1 MGSGRGFREKCVE
14 PHKNGLR
21 ITQPK
26 EKFLP
31 NPRQPVR
38 GWCPAACEL
47 LSSLDLHLCSV
58 TGDVL
63 IACAKDM
70 FSWHRSEVIQSL
82 LRPLLLKLSYCM
94 PIKSLHHTILHEATH
109 IYTVCVVTVK
119 GFFFLKAE
127 VCNKWHPF
135 KHIQTLHFSTFCL
148 TVLLQPQLLYFV
160 MKFMGLCIPKL
171 CVCVDCYLQGGLG
184 EKKQIRCS
192 NLITGYNKS

>member
-1 MGSGRGFREKCVE
+1 MAEASERSVWSPTINGF
-14 PHKNGLR
+14 R

-31 NPRQPVR
+31 NPRQPVM
-38 GWCPAACEL
+38 GWCPEAHGL

-63 IACAKDM
+63 IARAKDM
-70 FSWHRSEVIQSL
+70 FSWHTSEVIQSL

-94 PIKSLHHTILHEATH
+94 PIKSLHHTILHQAIY
-109 IYTVCVVTVK
+109 IYTVCVVTVRL
-119 GFFFLKAE
+119 FFFLKAE

-135 KHIQTLHFSTFCL
+135 KHTQTLHFSTFCL

-171 CVCVDCYLQGGLG
+171 CVRGLLPPG
-184 EKKQIRCS
+184 WSWRKEA
-192 NLITGYNKS
+192 NKMLKFDYRI